1 MAAMNP
7 ATPARPQSDVQL
19 ACADIQELV
28 SYLAAEGN
36 LPEDIATTEFF
47 DIFEKARTDRLSPE
61 EEFRFWSGFS
71 KLADHARPTQVEALQ
86 FRNYILGKKPTG
98 RATEE
103 RYRRN
108 LSIIRNIRI
117 LSLISF
123 VLTLLLF
130 TYLSLTEGYM
140 GRNDR
145 LATEYRLIASGI
157 HAGTRLEGL
166 QGNGYRNV
174 IQEGNVGGSEG
185 GGEGGGEGGSE
196 GGGEGAAPSSGP
208 ALGSAPFQTPSDAYY
223 RTQVLGALSEI
234 SSLIG
239 HNTAALKLLQLDLGA
254 PSEDEDTLA
263 QRFSVKD
270 LRVEARQQSINHLL
284 SSYILPVFTS
294 LLGVTVYILRRTSTS
309 INAGEYRLY
318 ESGTY
323 SYRITLGIVGG
334 IVISWFSITDTSGVI
349 SSITPAALAFLVGYS
364 IEVLYNVLDS
374 IVKALGANESQSV

>member
-1 MAAMNP
+1 MAVLMKS
-7 ATPARPQSDVQL
+7 TPPVIQTDMQL

-28 SYLAAEGN
+28 SFLSADGN
-36 LPEDIATTEFF
+36 LPGDIITPEFF
-47 DIFEKARTDRLSPE
+47 VIFEKARSESLTPD
-61 EEFRFWSGFS
+61 EEFKFWNGFS
-71 KLADHARPTQVEALQ
+71 QLAQHAKPTQVEALQ
-86 FRNYILGKKPTG
+86 FRNYILGKKPIG

-108 LSIIRNIRI
+108 LAIIRNIRI

-123 VLTLLLF
+123 IVTLMLF

-140 GRNDR
+140 ARNDS

-166 QGNGYRNV
+166 QESNFRTV
-174 IQEGNVGGSEG
+174 IQEGNAGGSEG

-196 GGGEGAAPSSGP
+196 VSVARPESSGGSP
-208 ALGSAPFQTPSDAYY
+208 AGFAGSDAYF
-223 RTQVLGALSEI
+223 RTQVLNALSEI

-239 HNTAALKLLQLDLGA
+239 HNTAALRLLQFDLGEPA
-254 PSEDEDTLA
+254 QDEEDELA
-263 QRFSVKD
+263 QRFSIKD

-309 INAGEYRLY
+309 INAGQYRLY

-334 IVISWFSITDTSGVI
+334 IVISWFSITDSSGVI

-374 IVKALGANESQSV
+374 IVKALGARDSETA